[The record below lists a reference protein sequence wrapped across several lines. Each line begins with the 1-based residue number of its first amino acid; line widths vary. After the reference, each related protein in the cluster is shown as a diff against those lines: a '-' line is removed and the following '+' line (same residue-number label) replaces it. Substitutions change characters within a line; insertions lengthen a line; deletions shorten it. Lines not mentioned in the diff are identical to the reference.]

1 MIHEII
7 MPKLG
12 ETMEEGYINKWL
24 KNEGDIVKKG
34 EVILEVMSDKT
45 NFEVESQYDGFLRKI
60 LVQPSDKPIPVTTV
74 IGYIADSMDEEV
86 PIEKGQEKA
95 GIKPEKEK
103 IEEKTTIQS
112 EKPHVEKRIIASP
125 AARRLAQELGIKL
138 EEVKGT
144 GEGGRIEKKDVENY
158 AAIQSK
164 TRSEFET
171 EQLSPVRKII
181 AEKLLWSKQNIPHYY
196 LSTKILMNNIERLKE
211 IMKAE
216 GKDFTYTDFIVF
228 FVSRVLKN
236 FQLLNS
242 AYVNGEVRRYDS
254 VDIGLAVNTN
264 NGLVVPVIREASKK
278 NMEEISK
285 LRNELVEKARSG
297 QLKKDDV
304 ENCRFVI
311 TNLGM
316 FGVTQFQAIINPP
329 GTAIMAVGS
338 IEKEPV
344 IIGENITIGKIMWVS
359 LSLDH
364 RVVDGAYGGAFL
376 QRLKMVMENPG
387 LQLL

>member
-264 NGLVVPVIREASKK
+264 NGLVVPVIREASNK

-285 LRNELVEKARSG
+285 LRKELVEKARSG

-376 QRLKMVMENPG
+376 QRLKMVLENPG